1 MKHSLANMAARINAT
16 HITIDDLLLVT
27 EEVHKLPLEDRD
39 WEGRLH
45 LMVRLFKGE
54 PDKALAIEKRLMAM
68 STLVASGSLP
78 HWSLP
83 EALDGSVNISEP
95 VWLATATEPLLLT
108 ERDAYFE
115 PKSFLERVLSLAEPD
130 GNA

>member
-1 MKHSLANMAARINAT
+1 MNQTLANMAAQLNSA
-16 HITIDDLLLVT
+16 HITIDDLLLAT
-27 EEVHKLPLEDRD
+27 EEVHKLPPEDRG

-54 PDKALAIEKRLMAM
+54 PDKGLAIEKRLVAM
-68 STLVASGSLP
+68 STLIDSGSLP
-78 HWSLP
+78 HWALP
-83 EALDGSVNISEP
+83 EAPDGSVRIAEP
-95 VWLATATEPLLLT
+95 VWLAAATEPLLLT

-115 PKSFLERVLSLAEPD
+115 PTSFLERVLSFAEPD

>member
-1 MKHSLANMAARINAT
+1 MNQSLANLAARLNAA
-16 HITIDDLLLVT
+16 HITIDDLLFVT
-27 EEVHKLPLEDRD
+27 DEVHKLPPDDRD

-54 PDKALAIEKRLMAM
+54 PDKGLAIEKRLVAM
-68 STLVASGSLP
+68 SALIESGSLP
-78 HWSLP
+78 HWALP
-83 EALDGSVNISEP
+83 EAPDGSMKIAEP
-95 VWLATATEPLLLT
+95 VWLAAAAEPLLLT

-115 PKSFLERVLSLAEPD
+115 PTSFLERVLSLAEPD

>member
-1 MKHSLANMAARINAT
+1 MTAQLNSVR
-16 HITIDDLLLVT
+16 ITIDDLLFVT
-27 EEVHKLPLEDRD
+27 EEVHKLPPEDRD

-54 PDKALAIEKRLMAM
+54 PDKAMAIEKRLVAM

-78 HWSLP
+78 HWALP
-83 EALDGSVNISEP
+83 EAPDGSVNIAEP

-115 PKSFLERVLSLAEPD
+115 PESFLERVLSLAEPD

>member
-1 MKHSLANMAARINAT
+1 MAARINAT
-16 HITIDDLLLVT
+16 HITIDDLLYVT
-27 EEVHKLPLEDRD
+27 EEVHKLPPDD
-39 WEGRLH
+39 QNWEGRMH
-45 LMVRLFKGE
+45 LIVRLFKGE

-68 STLVASGSLP
+68 SALVASGSLP

-83 EALDGSVNISEP
+83 EAADGSIYISEP
-95 VWLATATEPLLLT
+95 VWRATAAEPLLLT

-115 PKSFLERVLSLAEPD
+115 PNSFLERVLSLAEPD

>member
-1 MKHSLANMAARINAT
+1 MKQSLANMAARLNSA

-27 EEVHKLPLEDRD
+27 EEVHKLPADDRG

-54 PDKALAIEKRLMAM
+54 PDKGLAIEKRLVAM
-68 STLVASGSLP
+68 SALIDSGSLP
-78 HWSLP
+78 HWALP
-83 EALDGSVNISEP
+83 ETPDGFVKISEP
-95 VWLATATEPLLLT
+95 VWLAAATEPLLLT

-115 PKSFLERVLSLAEPD
+115 PKSFLERVLSLAEPN